1 MPGFY
6 FPAYDVALLTDPDP
20 DKPPALYAN
29 GPINLDL
36 VLTFVPSLEPYDFDL
51 EAGTPTRRRIFPAI
65 RFDLP
70 GHLSRCWFYE
80 DERSRD
86 AELRALTNHLVN
98 KGG

>member
-1 MPGFY
+1 MSHFY
-6 FPAYDVALLTDPDP
+6 FPAYDIALLAHPDP
-20 DKPPALYAN
+20 TKPPVRYDN

-36 VLTFVPSLEPYDFDL
+36 VLTFLPCKDFYGFTGDDMS
-51 EAGTPTRRRIFPAI
+51 TQRKPFPAI

-98 KGG
+98 RGS